1 MPTMTLVEA
10 EQLGVE
16 FSRIGAKSLAEARAM
31 DAQYIED
38 KFIEGDYFWGAVI
51 EFFDTIQMEE
61 GDVSE
66 KDAFLVKINLDE
78 LRK

>member
-1 MPTMTLVEA
+1 MMQA
-10 EQLGVE
+10 H
-16 FSRIGAKSLAEARAM
+16 S
-31 DAQYIED
+31 
-38 KFIEGDYFWGAVI
+38 I